1 MDRRAVLVT
10 LVLFIGL
17 SLSWLTM
24 ARAQVLCPRTATP
37 YTAVIDDMQ
46 REARVGEPFFILVHL
61 DPDTPPPGY
70 YVSTLVDVL
79 QSPNG
84 AKPEVV
90 TGFPRIR
97 LTMDGPGAYKMVV
110 RVTLVT
116 KSSCGGVEAEEILR
130 KEVDIQVFSSQ
141 KKWAPPPG

>member
-1 MDRRAVLVT
+1 MDRKTVLIAIVLV
-10 LVLFIGL
+10 IGIT
-17 SLSWLTM
+17 LSWLTM
-24 ARAQVLCPRTATP
+24 ARAQVLCPRTNRP

-46 REARVGEPFFILVHL
+46 REARVGEPFFIRVHL
-61 DPDTPPPGY
+61 DPETPPPGY

-79 QSPNG
+79 QSPDG

-90 TGFPRIR
+90 TGFPKIRI
-97 LTMDGPGAYKMVV
+97 TMDDPGEYKMVV

-130 KEVDIQVFSSQ
+130 KEVVIQVS
-141 KKWAPPPG
+141 

>member
-1 MDRRAVLVT
+1 MDRKAVQIAIALVMGIT
-10 LVLFIGL
+10 
-17 SLSWLTM
+17 LSWLTM
-24 ARAQVLCPRTATP
+24 ARGQVLCPRTNRP

-46 REARVGEPFFILVHL
+46 REARVGEPFYIRVHL
-61 DPDTPPPGY
+61 DPETPPPGY

-79 QSPNG
+79 QSPDG

-90 TGFPRIR
+90 TGFPKIRI
-97 LTMDGPGAYKMVV
+97 TMDDPGEYKMVV

-130 KEVDIQVFSSQ
+130 KEVVIQVS
-141 KKWAPPPG
+141 

>member
-1 MDRRAVLVT
+1 MDRKAVQVAIALV
-10 LVLFIGL
+10 IGTT
-17 SLSWLTM
+17 LSWLTM
-24 ARAQVLCPRTATP
+24 ARAQVLCPTTNRP

-46 REARVGEPFFILVHL
+46 REARVGEPFFIRVHL
-61 DPDTPPPGY
+61 DPETPPPGY

-79 QSPNG
+79 QSPDG

-90 TGFPRIR
+90 TGFPKIR
-97 LTMDGPGAYKMVV
+97 LTMDDPGEYKMVV

-130 KEVDIQVFSSQ
+130 KEVVIQVS
-141 KKWAPPPG
+141 

>member
-1 MDRRAVLVT
+1 MDRKTVLIAIVLV
-10 LVLFIGL
+10 IGIT
-17 SLSWLTM
+17 LSWLTM
-24 ARAQVLCPRTATP
+24 ARAQVLCPRTNRP

-46 REARVGEPFFILVHL
+46 REARVGEPFFIRVQL
-61 DPDTPPPGY
+61 DPETPPPGY

-79 QSPNG
+79 QSPDG

-90 TGFPRIR
+90 TGFPKIRI
-97 LTMDGPGAYKMVV
+97 TMDDPGEYKMVV

-130 KEVDIQVFSSQ
+130 KEVVIQVS
-141 KKWAPPPG
+141 